1 MQQHDNG
8 MHDSIR
14 RHPSSLAPP
23 ERHRRFGPWGI
34 FAVVASAVVLLTG
47 VVLFVST
54 TGGKEPAAAPG
65 PVGAAAPEFDL
76 ASIDGT
82 GHVHLSQF
90 RGRVVVVAF
99 ERGHCRVC
107 RASEAVLDETWRK
120 YRHLGVS
127 VVGIRRGV
135 PVSANTGAKPGAW
148 PVLADPEGET
158 ATAYGVHAEL
168 ETFVIDEHGIV
179 VAGLAGPVTAGVLVA
194 QLALVL
200 GDGTSPFPLES
211 AAAEVAREDPPETDS
226 A

>member
-1 MQQHDNG
+1 

-47 VVLFVST
+47 VLLVVST
-54 TGGKEPAAAPG
+54 TGGNDPPPG
-65 PVGAAAPEFDL
+65 AVGAVAPEFDL
-76 ASIDGT
+76 VSIDGS
-82 GHVHLSQF
+82 GHVQLSEF
-90 RGRVVVVAF
+90 RGRVVVIAF
-99 ERGHCRVC
+99 ERAHCRVC

-127 VVGIRRGV
+127 VVGIRRGI
-135 PVSANTGAKPGAW
+135 PVSENTGSKPDAW
-148 PVLADPEGET
+148 PVLADPQGET
-158 ATAYGVHAEL
+158 AIAYGVHAEL
-168 ETFVIDEHGIV
+168 ETFVIDEDGIV
-179 VAGLAGPVTAGVLVA
+179 VAGMAGPVSAGVLVA

-211 AAAEVAREDPPETDS
+211 AAVEAARDDPPDLDS

>member
-1 MQQHDNG
+1 MQQHDDDMN
-8 MHDSIR
+8 DSIR

-34 FAVVASAVVLLTG
+34 FAVIASVVVLLTG
-47 VVLFVST
+47 VLLVVSMS
-54 TGGKEPAAAPG
+54 GGNEPPPPG
-65 PVGAAAPEFDL
+65 AVGAAAPEFDL
-76 ASIDGT
+76 ASIDGS
-82 GHVHLSQF
+82 GHVQLSQF

-99 ERGHCRVC
+99 ERAHCRAC
-107 RASEAVLDETWRK
+107 RASEAVLDETWQK

-135 PVSANTGAKPGAW
+135 PVSANAGSKPGAW
-148 PVLADPEGET
+148 PVLADPRGET
-158 ATAYGVHAEL
+158 AIAYGVHAEL
-168 ETFVIDEHGIV
+168 ETFVIDEDGIV

-211 AAAEVAREDPPETDS
+211 AAAEASRDDPPETDS